1 MKDVNNLEFM
11 MKNLVKNNII
21 KIRST
26 TPENPSIK
34 KDDEWREEDF
44 WDELYKELSKQLI
57 FLKQ

>member
-26 TPENPSIK
+26 TAENPSIK
-34 KDDEWREEDF
+34 KDDEWREE
-44 WDELYKELSKQLI
+44 I
-57 FLKQ
+57 FGMSYIRSCQNK